1 MRKVLV
7 FLHVSADGYFTGANG
22 DMSWTR
28 HDQDPEY
35 KQFADENVRRD
46 SILAFGRVTYQM
58 MAGFWPSPMAAERE
72 PVMAE
77 RMNATPKIV
86 FSRSLPS
93 ADWSNT
99 SLLKGDAVDEVCS
112 LKQQDGRDI
121 VLLGSGS
128 IIRQLAE
135 AGLIDEFQLL
145 ITPVAIGAGR
155 TIFEGV
161 AKRLDLELASSRVFK
176 NGKVLLTYKPKQPGP
191 NEVSS

>member
-7 FLHVSADGYFTGANG
+7 FLHVSADGYFTGANS
-22 DMSWTR
+22 DLSWTR

-35 KQFADENVRRD
+35 KQFADENARRD
-46 SILAFGRVTYQM
+46 SILAFGRITYQM
-58 MAGFWPSPMAAERE
+58 MAGFWPSPMASERE

-77 RMNATPKIV
+77 RMNAAPKIV

-99 SLLKGDAVDEVCS
+99 NLLKEDAVDEVRK

-121 VLLGSGS
+121 VILGSGS

-145 ITPVAIGAGR
+145 ITPVALGAGR
-155 TIFEGV
+155 TPFEGV
-161 AKRLDLELASSRVFK
+161 AKRSTSS
-176 NGKVLLTYKPKQPGP
+176 
-191 NEVSS
+191 